1 MNSVQESHLEQ
12 MAVEL
17 HIQYIAPLG
26 PLKDEQLFYTLY
38 IPLISQK
45 GNRHLVN
52 TVTIIYGPLE

>member
-1 MNSVQESHLEQ
+1 